1 MPVGGTEVHREKCAP
16 RGVSSRLLDAQC
28 LQVVVKLVLDGPAVL
43 VANASED
50 VRLSLVDILCQ
61 QHHRQ

>member
-1 MPVGGTEVHREKCAP
+1 MPVGGTEVNCAL
-16 RGVSSRLLDAQC
+16 RGVSSRLVDAQC
-28 LQVVVKLVLDGPAVL
+28 LQVVGKLLLDGPAVL

-50 VRLSLVDILCQ
+50 VRLSLVDILCK